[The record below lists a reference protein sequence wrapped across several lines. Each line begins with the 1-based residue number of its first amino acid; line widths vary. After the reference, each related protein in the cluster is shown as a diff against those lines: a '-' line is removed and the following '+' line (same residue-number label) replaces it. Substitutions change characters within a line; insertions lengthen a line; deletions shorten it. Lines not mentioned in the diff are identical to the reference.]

1 MDIYDKEF
9 KITETQ
15 RPKGSQ
21 RKSIRKKNHTNKKR
35 LKAVKRNRSELT
47 NSVTEKYSN

>member
-21 RKSIRKKNHTNKKR
+21 SIQKKKIIQIKIKR
-35 LKAVKRNRSELT
+35 LKAVKKEPVRT
-47 NSVTEKYSN
+47 NKFCN

>member
-21 RKSIRKKNHTNKKR
+21 SIQKKIIQIKIKR
-35 LKAVKRNRSELT
+35 LKAVKKEPVRT
-47 NSVTEKYSN
+47 NKFCN

>member
-21 RKSIRKKNHTNKKR
+21 SKSIRKKNHTKKRR